1 MTAVPEFPFVAV
13 VGQPALKT
21 ALLLNVIDP
30 RLGGVLISGPKGSA
44 KSTLARALAAI
55 LPDDAEGRRPSLVSL
70 PLGASEERLTG
81 SLDLQRVL
89 AEGEARFQEG
99 LLARADGGLLY
110 VDEVNLLA
118 DSLVDLLLDVA
129 ASGVNRVERDGLSH
143 AHPAR
148 FSLIGTMNPD
158 EGELRPQL
166 LDRFGLCVEQ
176 AASPGVA
183 ERVAIL
189 RQREA
194 FDRDPRAFVDAHEAE
209 QAALTRRLA
218 EARERLGA
226 ITAEPWVYAHIAE
239 RSEPAGVEGMRADVT
254 WHRAARAHAAWHGE
268 ARVSRADLDAV
279 EPWVLAHRRTVAPEA
294 PPDDGAGGHGPDR
307 GGPNPHD
314 PGRDRSGHQHQ
325 GGASQAPAFGGS
337 HEPGADSQPQ
347 GQWGAMPPV
356 AQPSVSARMPSLPD
370 ATSAESKSGVASR
383 SSASSSRRPG
393 RQAGQR
399 RTRGSQQDRR
409 ETARPDWFATLVEN
423 RGQWPWRRLRYRR
436 PRTGQP
442 MLHLVLLDTSASTL
456 GRHLLGRAKGVV
468 DCLARQAYAA
478 REQIAVL
485 GFGNQGVATL
495 QPRRRAPKDLLER
508 LDAAPGGGGTPLRE
522 AVRHAARLVR
532 QWRRQDAGLHVRTY
546 LITDGRTR
554 QPLSGLPPLGDC
566 VVVDTESAAVK
577 RGRGRDIARALGA
590 DYRPLAGLEASP

>member
-1 MTAVPEFPFVAV
+1 MSAVPEFPFVAV

-21 ALLLNVIDP
+21 ALLLSVVDP

-44 KSTLARALAAI
+44 KSTLARALAEI
-55 LPDDAEGRRPSLVSL
+55 LPRDAEGRRPSLVTL

-89 AEGEARFQEG
+89 ADGEARFQEG
-99 LLARADGGLLY
+99 LLARAHGGLLY
-110 VDEVNLLA
+110 VDEVNLLPDA
-118 DSLVDLLLDVA
+118 LVDLLLDVA

-143 AHPAR
+143 AHAAR

-183 ERVAIL
+183 ERVAIM

-218 EARERLGA
+218 EARERLPDIVA
-226 ITAEPWVYAHIAE
+226 DDDIYERIAE
-239 RSEPAGVEGMRADVT
+239 RSEAAGVEGVRADVT
-254 WHRAARAHAAWHGE
+254 WHRAARAHAAWRGA
-268 ARVSRADLDAV
+268 ARVEREDLDVV
-279 EPWVLAHRRTVAPEA
+279 EPWVLAHRRTAA
-294 PPDDGAGGHGPDR
+294 PDDNGSGSDSGAGGNGAGEPDTGR
-307 GGPNPHD
+307 G
-314 PGRDRSGHQHQ
+314 RASGDDSRKPAPD
-325 GGASQAPAFGGS
+325 GAQA
-337 HEPGADSQPQ
+337 PGADSQPQ

-356 AQPSVSARMPSLPD
+356 AQSSVSTPMPSLPET
-370 ATSAESKSGVASR
+370 TSAPKAAGASA
-383 SSASSSRRPG
+383 SVSSSRRPG
-393 RQAGQR
+393 RQVGR
-399 RTRGSQQDRR
+399 RRDRR
-409 ETARPDWFATLVEN
+409 QSEPTAPAPRPDWFATLVEH
-423 RGQWPWRRLRYRR
+423 RGRRPWRRLCYRR
-436 PRTGQP
+436 PRSGQP

-456 GRHLLGRAKGVV
+456 GRRLLGRAKGAV
-468 DCLARQAYAA
+468 DALARRAYAA

-485 GFGNQGVATL
+485 GFGNDGIETL
-495 QPRRRAPKDLLER
+495 QPRRRAPRDLLER
-508 LDAAPGGGGTPLRE
+508 LDAVPGGGGTPLRE

-532 QWRRQDAGLHVRTY
+532 RWRRQDAGLQVRTY

-590 DYRPLAGLEASP
+590 DYRPLAGREAGGWAST